1 LVVHHSHAKEATLSV
16 SPKISALRVGTAARA
31 SGRRAVRFI
40 ILSMSASATQF
51 SVLAP
56 PAASMPPTSVLK
68 ISSGLTLPRWASSI
82 AGIAVTSNSSMTR
95 GLVSAKYASN
105 VPLTRLGATRS
116 RMLTQ

>member
-1 LVVHHSHAKEATLSV
+1 MATASSPDSRFVVHHSQKNEATLNA
-16 SPKISALRVGTAARA
+16 SPNTRALRVGTAARA

-56 PAASMPPTSVLK
+56 PAASIPPISVLR
-68 ISSGLTLPRWASSI
+68 ISSGFTVPRSASNI

-95 GLVSAKYASN
+95 GLVSA
-105 VPLTRLGATRS
+105 R
-116 RMLTQ
+116 